1 MSADIEKLAVFDSRI
16 VQNRPK
22 YAVQKGALSLTN
34 APFNAISATSS
45 QHTYNIYVPSENV
58 FVDRAVEW
66 TSTCFL
72 QQTVTYTGDAQTKY
86 FVANNAGLPLWVPAI
101 DWALPAFPLNS
112 LCSTLTATIN
122 DTTSVINSQD
132 VLKEVLRLTD
142 YKKNRLQRTCPTM
155 LDKYQC
161 YDDGYGATN
170 SPLSGYA
177 SLTDYAEPTNGQFP
191 QLSFTAADGSALQE
205 GQYYTSLGAVT
216 ARPLVATVGVYQ
228 VINSLPCLATAE
240 NNGVCNG
247 PFTFFFKFTSTE
259 KLVLSPFTFSD
270 VHEWDTGL
278 FGINN
283 IQLIMNLQSA
293 PTRLVRSSGMRFA
306 TQATAQAGGGGATS
320 QRLASG
326 VSGVVV
332 AYNSAVAGSFQQSVV
347 NVQFLTP
354 SLDVPL
360 PPKSVV
366 PYLEFPRYITNYNG
380 QPIAAG
386 TAAQIQSQTITL
398 PQIPDLLIIYVKN
411 GLSATNFGDS
421 YMPLASRAFGGVANP
436 LSVNFD
442 NFSGL
447 LSSQTTEQLYAMS
460 VKNGLDLDWAS
471 FVGSAYV
478 GQAQVPTGVPVGD
491 LTTLLP
497 TTNQNTATGSTAV
510 TLGGAVPSQSAV
522 AGFGKGLAPTVGS
535 ILVLK
540 PSQDITL
547 QTGQAPSLVGNF
559 TLQFN
564 IQVYN
569 NAGTTITNPQ
579 LFVITANSGFFESI
593 RGSSR
598 IIKGVLSEQDII
610 GAPLAPTATTQ
621 ELQRYVGGGL
631 GGIMSNIGS
640 VITKVISNP
649 AVRDALLDV
658 GKTAG
663 KELLHHGSEF
673 IKKKISGGMASGGAA
688 GYSGGMMSGGAAGY
702 SGGMSSGGARRK
714 LDARMC

>member
-72 QQTVTYTGDAQTKY
+72 QQTVTFTSDAQTKY
-86 FVANNAGLPLWVPAI
+86 LVLANAGLPLWVPAV
-101 DWALPAFPLNS
+101 DWSLPAFPLNS

-142 YKKNRLQRTCPTM
+142 YKKNRVQRTCPTM

-161 YDDGYGATN
+161 YDDGYGAVN

-177 SLTDYAEPTNGQFP
+177 SLTDYAEPQNGQFG
-191 QLSFTAADGSALQE
+191 QVAFTDAAGNALIDGN
-205 GQYYTSLGAVT
+205 YYTSAGASLGTVQPVAQT
-216 ARPLVATVGVYQ
+216 AGVYQ
-228 VINSLPCLATAE
+228 CINGLPCLAVTTGLSP
-240 NNGVCNG
+240 NLPCLG

-270 VHEWDTGL
+270 VHEWDTDL

-306 TQATAQAGGGGATS
+306 TQAAAQAVGASQKLITGVTS
-320 QRLASG
+320 VA
-326 VSGVVV
+326 V
-332 AYNSAVAGSFQQSVV
+332 AYNTTVTGSFQNSVV

-366 PYLEFPRYITNYNG
+366 PYLEFPRYITNYSG
-380 QPIAAG
+380 QSIAPLA
-386 TAAQIQSQTITL
+386 TAQIQSQTITL

-411 GLSATNFGDS
+411 GLTATNFGDS
-421 YMPLASRAFGGVANP
+421 YMPLASRYFGGVANP

-460 VKNGLDLDWAS
+460 IKNGLDMDWS
-471 FVGSAYV
+471 TFTGGAYV
-478 GQAQVPTGVPVGD
+478 GQAQVPTGIPVLG
-491 LTTLLP
+491 TTLVVA
-497 TTNQNTATGSTAV
+497 TNTNTATGSRAV
-510 TLGGAVPSQSAV
+510 TTGGSVPSFSAV
-522 AGFGKGLAPTVGS
+522 AGLGKGIVPTVGS

-569 NAGTTITNPQ
+569 NSGVTITNPQ

-621 ELQRYVGGGL
+621 ELHRYVGGG
-631 GGIMSNIGS
+631 GIFSNIGS

-663 KELLHHGSEF
+663 KELLEHGKNF
-673 IKKKISGGMASGGAA
+673 VMRKIKGEGGAA
-688 GYSGGMMSGGAAGY
+688 SGGMMSGGAPGY

>member
-16 VQNRPK
+16 VQSRPR

-34 APFNAISATSS
+34 APFNAISATPS

-66 TSTCFL
+66 SSTVLMTTTQTFTAASYIVAGNVGMPLLVPGVDCAL
-72 QQTVTYTGDAQTKY
+72 Q
-86 FVANNAGLPLWVPAI
+86 
-101 DWALPAFPLNS
+101 AFPLNS
-112 LCSTLTATIN
+112 LCSTMTATIN

-161 YDDGYGATN
+161 YDDAFGSTN
-170 SPLSGYA
+170 SPLSGYS
-177 SLTDYAEPTNGQFP
+177 SLVDYAEPQNGQYPYFV
-191 QLSFTAADGSALQE
+191 FTDKNG
-205 GQYYTSLGAVT
+205 T
-216 ARPLVATVGVYQ
+216 PLVDGTYYDSTGTAVAQPATGAAGTGVYQ
-228 VINSLPCLATAE
+228 AQLGSIPCLAV
-240 NNGVCNG
+240 GVDAAVCAG
-247 PFTFFFKFTSTE
+247 PFTYFFKWTATE
-259 KLVLSPFTFSD
+259 KIVLSPFTFSD

-283 IQLIMNLQSA
+283 IQLIMNLQSPA
-293 PTRLVRSSGMRFA
+293 RTLRSTGQRF
-306 TQATAQAGGGGATS
+306 GI
-320 QRLASG
+320 
-326 VSGVVV
+326 VSGQGSAPGFSLSPA
-332 AYNSAVAGSFQQSVV
+332 AYNTIPSSPFVGSVV

-366 PYLEFPRYITNYNG
+366 PYMEFPRYITSPS
-380 QPIAAG
+380 QAIAAKSTG
-386 TAAQIQSQTITL
+386 QIQSQTITL

-411 GLSATNFGDS
+411 GLSATGSNFADS
-421 YMPLASRAFGGVANP
+421 YMPLANRGNSATANP

-460 VKNGLDLDWAS
+460 VKNGLDMDYATWS
-471 FVGSAYV
+471 GEAYTGLQIPNGV
-478 GQAQVPTGVPVGD
+478 AAFGTVATAAGAQA
-491 LTTLLP
+491 
-497 TTNQNTATGSTAV
+497 N
-510 TLGGAVPSQSAV
+510 
-522 AGFGKGLAPTVGS
+522 GFGVDPISSPNGTKTPLVGS

-564 IQVYN
+564 LTVFN
-569 NAGTTITNPQ
+569 NTQAAITPQ

-621 ELQRYVGGGL
+621 ELHRFVGGA
-631 GGIMSNIGS
+631 GIMSSLGNILS
-640 VITKVISNP
+640 KVKGP
-649 AVRDALLDV
+649 ALEILKTV
-658 GKTAG
+658 GMEAG
-663 KELLHHGSEF
+663 KELLSHGTAF
-673 IKKKISGGMASGGAA
+673 AKKKLGLGDGMSGGAYSGGVGSSGGAA
-688 GYSGGMMSGGAAGY
+688 RLGRTRGGLEGRLM
-702 SGGMSSGGARRK
+702 
-714 LDARMC
+714 

>member
-1 MSADIEKLAVFDSRI
+1 M
-16 VQNRPK
+16 
-22 YAVQKGALSLTN
+22 
-34 APFNAISATSS
+34 
-45 QHTYNIYVPSENV
+45 
-58 FVDRAVEW
+58 
-66 TSTCFL
+66 
-72 QQTVTYTGDAQTKY
+72 
-86 FVANNAGLPLWVPAI
+86 
-101 DWALPAFPLNS
+101 
-112 LCSTLTATIN
+112 
-122 DTTSVINSQD
+122 
-132 VLKEVLRLTD
+132 
-142 YKKNRLQRTCPTM
+142 
-155 LDKYQC
+155 
-161 YDDGYGATN
+161 
-170 SPLSGYA
+170 
-177 SLTDYAEPTNGQFP
+177 
-191 QLSFTAADGSALQE
+191 
-205 GQYYTSLGAVT
+205 
-216 ARPLVATVGVYQ
+216 
-228 VINSLPCLATAE
+228 
-240 NNGVCNG
+240 G

-306 TQATAQAGGGGATS
+306 TEAAAQGIGVA

-326 VSGVVV
+326 VTSVV
-332 AYNSAVAGSFQQSVV
+332 AAYNTAVAGSFSSSVV

-380 QPIAAG
+380 QAITAG
-386 TAAQIQSQTITL
+386 SAAQIQSQTITL

-411 GLSATNFGDS
+411 GLTATNYGDS

-460 VKNGLDLDWAS
+460 IKNGLDMDWAS

-478 GQAQVPTGVPVGD
+478 GQAQVPTGIAVGGSVD
-491 LTTLLP
+491 
-497 TTNQNTATGSTAV
+497 TAIGTTAV
-510 TLGGAVPSQSAV
+510 TLGGSVPSWSAV
-522 AGFGKGLAPTVGS
+522 SGYGKGLAPTVGS

-547 QTGQAPSLVGNF
+547 QTGQSPSLVGNF

-569 NAGTTITNPQ
+569 NSGVTITNPQ

-621 ELQRYVGGGL
+621 ELQRYVGGG
-631 GGIMSNIGS
+631 GIFSNIGS
-640 VITKVISNP
+640 VISKVVSNP
-649 AVRDALLDV
+649 AVRDALMTV
-658 GKTAG
+658 GKEAG
-663 KELLHHGSEF
+663 QQLLSHGKDF
-673 IKKKISGGMASGGAA
+673 VMRKIKGGEM
-688 GYSGGMMSGGAAGY
+688 
-702 SGGMSSGGARRK
+702 SGGMSSGGAASGGAASGGRRRG
-714 LDARMC
+714 LDARMM